1 MEISIG
7 NKIKLNKIDFLQ
19 IKIKGRYKFVLL
31 VLKFVKVKIDVK
43 FKNENEDVY
52 ESGNDNG
59 VNKNGVIK
67 GKLGEICIGKINNKD
82 IIESIKIDEKK
93 FIGGEVIFKSFLKV
107 IFEIKENYFLES
119 EVNGSYQIKYQ
130 GNIKNI
136 QYGKEVKYFSGLLK

>member
-59 VNKNGVIK
+59 VNNNGVK

>member
-59 VNKNGVIK
+59 VNNNGVK

-93 FIGGEVIFKSFLKV
+93 FIRGEVIFKSILKV
-107 IFEIKENYFLES
+107 IFEIEENYFMES

-130 GNIKNI
+130 SNIKNI

>member
-52 ESGNDNG
+52 ESGNDIG
-59 VNKNGVIK
+59 VNKNGVK
-67 GKLGEICIGKINNKD
+67 GKLGEIFIGKIKD

>member
-52 ESGNDNG
+52 ESGNDIG
-59 VNKNGVIK
+59 VNKNGVK

-93 FIGGEVIFKSFLKV
+93 FIGGEVIFKSILKV
-107 IFEIKENYFLES
+107 IFEIKENYFMES

-130 GNIKNI
+130 SNIKNI

>member
-1 MEISIG
+1 M
-7 NKIKLNKIDFLQ
+7 
-19 IKIKGRYKFVLL
+19 LL

-59 VNKNGVIK
+59 VNNNGVK

-93 FIGGEVIFKSFLKV
+93 FIGGEVIFKSILKV
-107 IFEIKENYFLES
+107 IFEIKENYFTES
-119 EVNGSYQIKYQ
+119 EVNGSY
-130 GNIKNI
+130 
-136 QYGKEVKYFSGLLK
+136 

>member
-59 VNKNGVIK
+59 VNNNGVK
-67 GKLGEICIGKINNKD
+67 GKLGEIRIGKINNKD

-93 FIGGEVIFKSFLKV
+93 FIGGEVIFKSILKV
-107 IFEIKENYFLES
+107 IFEIEENYFTES

-130 GNIKNI
+130 SNIKNI

>member
-52 ESGNDNG
+52 ESGNDIG
-59 VNKNGVIK
+59 VNKNGVK
-67 GKLGEICIGKINNKD
+67 GKLGEIRIGKINNKD

-93 FIGGEVIFKSFLKV
+93 FIGGEVIFRSILKV
-107 IFEIKENYFLES
+107 VFEIKENYFMES
-119 EVNGSYQIKYQ
+119 EVNGSY
-130 GNIKNI
+130 
-136 QYGKEVKYFSGLLK
+136 

>member
-19 IKIKGRYKFVLL
+19 IKIKSRYKFVLL

-59 VNKNGVIK
+59 VNNNGVK

-93 FIGGEVIFKSFLKV
+93 FIGGEVIFRSILKV
-107 IFEIKENYFLES
+107 IFEIKENYFMES

>member
-59 VNKNGVIK
+59 VNNNGVK

-93 FIGGEVIFKSFLKV
+93 FIGGEVIFRSILKV
-107 IFEIKENYFLES
+107 IFEIKENYFMES

>member
-43 FKNENEDVY
+43 FKNENEEVY

-59 VNKNGVIK
+59 VNNNGVK
-67 GKLGEICIGKINNKD
+67 GKLGEIRIGKINNKD

-93 FIGGEVIFKSFLKV
+93 FIWGEVIFKSILKV
-107 IFEIKENYFLES
+107 IFEIKENYFTES

>member
-59 VNKNGVIK
+59 VNNNGVK

-107 IFEIKENYFLES
+107 IFEIKENYFTES

>member
-59 VNKNGVIK
+59 VNKNGFK
-67 GKLGEICIGKINNKD
+67 GKMGGICIGKIDNKD

-93 FIGGEVIFKSFLKV
+93 FIRGEVIFKSILKV
-107 IFEIKENYFLES
+107 IFEIEENYFTES

-130 GNIKNI
+130 SNIKNI

>member
-43 FKNENEDVY
+43 FKNENEEVY

-59 VNKNGVIK
+59 VNNNGVK
-67 GKLGEICIGKINNKD
+67 GKLGEIRIGKINNKD

-93 FIGGEVIFKSFLKV
+93 FIWGEVIFKSILKV
-107 IFEIKENYFLES
+107 IFEIEENYFMES

-130 GNIKNI
+130 SNIKNI